1 MAWKGKKPEAEQAP
15 AKTESPAET
24 VPNRIAE
31 LEKEIADLQ
40 EPEEPEEE
48 KKEETP
54 EQKEEPKKVP
64 TVNEVEVLVNHEQR
78 LLEMEAKWFRLG
90 GI

>member
-1 MAWKGKKPEAEQAP
+1 MAWKNKKQEAEQAP
-15 AKTESPAET
+15 IKKESPAET

-40 EPEEPEEE
+40 KPEEPEEE
-48 KKEETP
+48 KEEETP
-54 EQKEEPKKVP
+54 TPKEEQEKVP
-64 TVNEVEVLVNHEQR
+64 TVNEVLVNHEQR

>member
-40 EPEEPEEE
+40 KPEEPEEE
-48 KKEETP
+48 KEEETP
-54 EQKEEPKKVP
+54 APEEEQRKVP
-64 TVNEVEVLVNHEQR
+64 TVNEVLVNHEQR
-78 LLEMEAKWFRLG
+78 IVEMEAKWFRLG